1 LALYL
6 LKRVLNAIPILI
18 GITIISFVIIHMA
31 PGGPLSQYSEDPTI
45 KAADIENM
53 TKAYGLDKPLH
64 RQYLDWVGGM
74 LKGDFGTSFQKTEP
88 VSKLIMERIPTTLL
102 FTVTSFLLSILI
114 AVPLGILCAVKANS
128 RLDQII
134 SGFTFAGIAVPGFW
148 LALLLMM
155 LFAVKLG
162 WLPSGGLKTINADFS
177 LVDRIKHM
185 ILPVVTM
192 TLGEVALW
200 IRHIRSSMLEV
211 IHQDYMRTAHAK
223 GLPVFIV
230 LFRHGLRNA
239 LIPVATLFG
248 LTLAGFFT
256 GSLILENIFSIPGMG
271 RLFIESAFQRDY
283 PVLFAVTTMA
293 SILTVAG
300 SIVADVLIALLDP
313 RINLSRMQEAGT

>member
-1 LALYL
+1 MALYL
-6 LKRVLNAIPILI
+6 VKRVLNAIPILI
-18 GITIISFVIIHMA
+18 GITIISFAIIHLA
-31 PGGPLSQYSEDPTI
+31 PGGPLSQFTEDPTI
-45 KAADIENM
+45 KAVDIENM
-53 TKAYGLDKPLH
+53 TKAYGLDKPLY
-64 RQYLDWVGGM
+64 RQYLDWGGGM
-74 LKGDFGTSFQKTEP
+74 LRGDFGTSFLKSEP
-88 VSKLIMERIPTTLL
+88 VSKLVLERIPTTLL
-102 FTVTSFLLSILI
+102 LTVSSFVLSILI
-114 AVPLGILCAVKANS
+114 AVPLGILCAIRANS

-155 LFAVKLG
+155 FFSVKMG

-177 LVDRIKHM
+177 LMDRIRHL
-185 ILPVVTM
+185 ILPVAAMTM
-192 TLGEVALW
+192 GEVALW

-211 IHQDYMRTAHAK
+211 IHQDYIRTAHAK
-223 GLPVFIV
+223 GLPYLLV

-239 LIPVATLFG
+239 LIPVTTLFG

-283 PVLFAVTTMA
+283 PVLFAITTMA

-300 SIVADVLIALLDP
+300 SIVADLLIALLDP
-313 RINLSRMQEAGT
+313 RINLSRPQEARG

>member
-1 LALYL
+1 MALYL
-6 LKRVLNAIPILI
+6 IKRVLNAIPILI
-18 GITIISFVIIHMA
+18 GITIISFIIIHMA
-31 PGGPLSQYSEDPTI
+31 PGGPLSQFSEDPTI
-45 KAADIENM
+45 KAIDIQNM
-53 TKAYGLDKPLH
+53 TKVYGLDKPLY

-74 LKGDFGTSFQKTEP
+74 LKGDFGTSFQKSEP
-88 VSKLIMERIPTTLL
+88 VSSLIVDRIPTTLML
-102 FTVTSFLLSILI
+102 TASSFLLSILI

-128 RLDQII
+128 KLDQII

-155 LFAVKLG
+155 FFSVKLG
-162 WLPSGGLKTINADFS
+162 WLPSGGLKTINEDFS
-177 LVDRIKHM
+177 LVDRIKHL
-185 ILPVVTM
+185 ILPVTAM
-192 TLGEVALW
+192 TLGEVAIW

-211 IHQDYMRTAHAK
+211 ITQDYMRTAHAK
-223 GLPVFIV
+223 GLPGFLV
-230 LFRHGLRNA
+230 LFQHGLRNA

-293 SILTVAG
+293 SILTVVG
-300 SIVADVLIALLDP
+300 SIVADILIAILDP
-313 RINLSRMQEAGT
+313 RINLGRSQEARA